1 MKKTF
6 QFLSLAFA
14 ALCFTACEDVPAPF
28 NIFSEG
34 GGQGAS
40 SQLPYTATFESSLGD
55 FTTENTV
62 GDFPW
67 TCQYSCA
74 QITSYI
80 DTDGDGTKEN
90 NPATSWLISPAFD
103 LTGVEAAHVSFDYI
117 LRYANASE
125 LATNYQVLVSK
136 DYSKENGVAAANWTV
151 LPLDLVQGSDWET
164 WTNTGNLNIPAEFC
178 NTANVTVALRYIAQ
192 AKAATWEVKN
202 FVLDQGA
209 GDNGGGSGEE
219 GGVKTLPYSEEF
231 STTLGAF
238 KNYTTSGEGAWTID
252 YSTAKATGYDNASKV
267 TTAGTYYL
275 VSPEISLAGQT
286 AVHVSYEYIMRYN
299 KGDENQ
305 QVFITD
311 AFNEAAPA
319 EGWTLLVGKHT
330 EGTDWTTFAKEDVA
344 IPAAYLGKTI
354 RIAFRYNTNAESGS
368 TWEVKNFAIAAGA
381 ASGEGGNTGGG
392 SEGVATGDGT
402 LANPFNSVAA
412 NAYVA
417 AMAAD
422 VVSENDVYIKGKIA
436 SVEEAYGTQFG
447 NGSFTISD
455 DGTSANG
462 FKVWRA
468 LYLNNEKYQDGQ
480 TQIKVGDEV
489 VVCGKVVNFKGNTPE
504 TAQGQAYLYSLVS
517 SEGGNTG
524 GEGGGSVDNPITNDY
539 ITVTAA
545 SFGLENGTAVPQLT
559 LSDGTTLSFDGGGNT
574 NAPKYYT
581 AGTNIRMYPKNTM
594 TVKASKKIAA
604 IVINVDKYNGTIC
617 NASGDISANPGSVST
632 SEQVVTI
639 SSVNATSTVITNT
652 STTTSTPSQIR
663 WISMT
668 IYYVE

>member
-6 QFLSLAFA
+6 QFFALAFA
-14 ALCFTACEDVPAPF
+14 ALCFTACEDVPAPY

-34 GGQGAS
+34 AGQGTGS
-40 SQLPYTATFESSLGD
+40 HLPYTVTFESSLGD

-67 TCQYSCA
+67 TCQHSCA

-117 LRYANASE
+117 LRYANASD

-136 DYSKENGVAAANWTV
+136 DYTKDAGVAAASWTV
-151 LPLDLVQGSDWET
+151 LPLDLVQVSDWDT

-178 NTANVTVALRYIAQ
+178 NTVNVTIALRYIAQ

-202 FVLDQGA
+202 FVLDQGAGDQGA

-231 STTLGAF
+231 STTLGGF

-286 AVHVSYEYIMRYN
+286 AVHASYEYILRYN

-311 AFNEAAPA
+311 AFNEATPA
-319 EGWTLLVGKHT
+319 EGWTLLVDKHT
-330 EGTDWTTFAKEDVA
+330 EGTDWTTFAKEDIA
-344 IPAAYLGKTI
+344 IPDAYLGKTI

-381 ASGEGGNTGGG
+381 PG
-392 SEGVATGDGT
+392 
-402 LANPFNSVAA
+402 
-412 NAYVA
+412 
-417 AMAAD
+417 
-422 VVSENDVYIKGKIA
+422 
-436 SVEEAYGTQFG
+436 
-447 NGSFTISD
+447 
-455 DGTSANG
+455 
-462 FKVWRA
+462 
-468 LYLNNEKYQDGQ
+468 
-480 TQIKVGDEV
+480 
-489 VVCGKVVNFKGNTPE
+489 
-504 TAQGQAYLYSLVS
+504 
-517 SEGGNTG
+517 EGGNTG
-524 GEGGGSVDNPITNDY
+524 GEGGGSVDTPITNDY

-545 SFGLENGTAVPQLT
+545 SFGLENQEAVTELK
-559 LSDGTTLSFDGGGNT
+559 LSDGTTLTFDGGGGT
-574 NAPKYYT
+574 HAPKYYT
-581 AGTNIRMYPKNTM
+581 YTAGANIRMYPKNTM

-604 IVINVDKYNGTIC
+604 IVLNVDKYNGTIC
-617 NASGDISANPGSVST
+617 NASGDITANPGSVST
-632 SEQVVTI
+632 SGQVVTI
-639 SSVNATSTVITNT
+639 NNVNANSTVITNT

-663 WISMT
+663 WISLT
-668 IYYVE
+668 VYYVE

>member
-6 QFLSLAFA
+6 QFLALAFA
-14 ALCFTACEDVPAPF
+14 ALCFTACEDVPAPY

-34 GGQGAS
+34 AGQGTGS
-40 SQLPYTATFESSLGD
+40 HLPYTVTFESSLGD

-67 TCQYSCA
+67 TCQHSCA

-117 LRYANASE
+117 LRYANASD

-136 DYSKENGVAAANWTV
+136 DYTKDAGVAAASWTV
-151 LPLDLVQGSDWET
+151 LPLDLVQVSDWDT

-178 NTANVTVALRYIAQ
+178 NTANVTIALRYIAQ

-209 GDNGGGSGEE
+209 GDQGAGDSGGGSGEE

-231 STTLGAF
+231 STTLGGF

-286 AVHVSYEYIMRYN
+286 AVHVSYEYILRYN

-311 AFNEAAPA
+311 AFNEATPA
-319 EGWTLLVGKHT
+319 EGWTLLVDKHT
-330 EGTDWTTFAKEDVA
+330 EGTDWTTFAKEDIA
-344 IPAAYLGKTI
+344 IPAAYLGKTV

-381 ASGEGGNTGGG
+381 PG
-392 SEGVATGDGT
+392 
-402 LANPFNSVAA
+402 
-412 NAYVA
+412 
-417 AMAAD
+417 
-422 VVSENDVYIKGKIA
+422 
-436 SVEEAYGTQFG
+436 
-447 NGSFTISD
+447 
-455 DGTSANG
+455 
-462 FKVWRA
+462 
-468 LYLNNEKYQDGQ
+468 
-480 TQIKVGDEV
+480 
-489 VVCGKVVNFKGNTPE
+489 
-504 TAQGQAYLYSLVS
+504 
-517 SEGGNTG
+517 EGGNTG
-524 GEGGGSVDNPITNDY
+524 GEGGGSVDTPITNDY

-545 SFGLENGTAVPQLT
+545 SFGLENQAAVTELK
-559 LSDGTTLSFDGGGNT
+559 LSDGTTLTFDGGGNT
-574 NAPKYYT
+574 NPPKYYN
-581 AGTNIRMYPKNTM
+581 AGNNIRMYPKNTM
-594 TVKASKKIAA
+594 TISASKKIAA
-604 IVINVDKYNGTIC
+604 IVLNVDKYNGTIC
-617 NASGDISANPGSVST
+617 NASGDITANPGSVST
-632 SEQVVTI
+632 SGQVVTI
-639 SSVNATSTVITNT
+639 NNVNATSTVITNT

-663 WISMT
+663 WISLT
-668 IYYVE
+668 VYYVE

>member
-6 QFLSLAFA
+6 QFLALAFA
-14 ALCFTACEDVPAPF
+14 ALCFTACEDVPAPY

-34 GGQGAS
+34 AGQGTGS
-40 SQLPYTATFESSLGD
+40 HLPYTVTFESSLGD

-67 TCQYSCA
+67 TCQHSCA

-117 LRYANASE
+117 LRYANASD

-136 DYSKENGVAAANWTV
+136 DYTKDAGVAAASWTV
-151 LPLDLVQGSDWET
+151 LPLDLVQVSDWDT

-178 NTANVTVALRYIAQ
+178 NTANVTIALRYIAQ

-202 FVLDQGA
+202 FVLDQGAGDQGA

-231 STTLGAF
+231 STTLGGF

-286 AVHVSYEYIMRYN
+286 AVHVSYEYILRYN

-311 AFNEAAPA
+311 AFNEANPA
-319 EGWTLLVGKHT
+319 EGWTLLVDKHT
-330 EGTDWTTFAKEDVA
+330 EGTDWTTFAKEDIA
-344 IPAAYLGKTI
+344 IPAAYLGKTV

-381 ASGEGGNTGGG
+381 PG
-392 SEGVATGDGT
+392 
-402 LANPFNSVAA
+402 
-412 NAYVA
+412 
-417 AMAAD
+417 
-422 VVSENDVYIKGKIA
+422 
-436 SVEEAYGTQFG
+436 
-447 NGSFTISD
+447 
-455 DGTSANG
+455 
-462 FKVWRA
+462 
-468 LYLNNEKYQDGQ
+468 
-480 TQIKVGDEV
+480 
-489 VVCGKVVNFKGNTPE
+489 
-504 TAQGQAYLYSLVS
+504 
-517 SEGGNTG
+517 EGGNTG
-524 GEGGGSVDNPITNDY
+524 GEGGGSVDTPITNDY

-545 SFGLENGTAVPQLT
+545 SFGLENQAAVTELK
-559 LSDGTTLSFDGGGNT
+559 LSDGTTLTFDGGGNT
-574 NAPKYYT
+574 NPPKYYN
-581 AGTNIRMYPKNTM
+581 AGNNIRMYPKNTM

-604 IVINVDKYNGTIC
+604 IVLNVDKYNGTIC
-617 NASGDISANPGSVST
+617 NASGDITANPGSVST
-632 SEQVVTI
+632 SGQVVTI
-639 SSVNATSTVITNT
+639 NNVNANSTVITNT

-663 WISMT
+663 WISLT
-668 IYYVE
+668 VYYVE

>member
-6 QFLSLAFA
+6 QFFALAFA
-14 ALCFTACEDVPAPF
+14 ALCFTACEDVPAPY

-34 GGQGAS
+34 AGQGTGS
-40 SQLPYTATFESSLGD
+40 HLPYTVTFESSLGD

-67 TCQYSCA
+67 TCQHSCA

-117 LRYANASE
+117 LRYANASD

-136 DYSKENGVAAANWTV
+136 DYTKDAGVAAASWTV
-151 LPLDLVQGSDWET
+151 LPLDLVQVSDWDT
-164 WTNTGNLNIPAEFC
+164 WTNTGNLNIPAAFC
-178 NTANVTVALRYIAQ
+178 NTANVTIALRYIAQ

-209 GDNGGGSGEE
+209 GDQGAGDSGGGSGEE

-231 STTLGAF
+231 STTLGGF

-286 AVHVSYEYIMRYN
+286 AVHVSYEYILRYN

-311 AFNEAAPA
+311 AFNEATPA
-319 EGWTLLVGKHT
+319 EGWTLLVDKHT
-330 EGTDWTTFAKEDVA
+330 EGTDWTTFAKEDIA
-344 IPAAYLGKTI
+344 IPAAYLGKTV

-381 ASGEGGNTGGG
+381 PG
-392 SEGVATGDGT
+392 
-402 LANPFNSVAA
+402 
-412 NAYVA
+412 
-417 AMAAD
+417 
-422 VVSENDVYIKGKIA
+422 
-436 SVEEAYGTQFG
+436 
-447 NGSFTISD
+447 
-455 DGTSANG
+455 
-462 FKVWRA
+462 
-468 LYLNNEKYQDGQ
+468 
-480 TQIKVGDEV
+480 
-489 VVCGKVVNFKGNTPE
+489 
-504 TAQGQAYLYSLVS
+504 
-517 SEGGNTG
+517 EGGNTG
-524 GEGGGSVDNPITNDY
+524 GEGGGSVDTPITNDY

-545 SFGLENGTAVPQLT
+545 SFGLENQAAVTELK
-559 LSDGTTLSFDGGGNT
+559 LSDGTTLTFDGGGNT
-574 NAPKYYT
+574 NPPKYYN
-581 AGTNIRMYPKNTM
+581 AGNNIRMYPKNTM

-604 IVINVDKYNGTIC
+604 IVLNVDKYNGTIC
-617 NASGDISANPGSVST
+617 NASGDITANPGSVST
-632 SEQVVTI
+632 SGQVVTI
-639 SSVNATSTVITNT
+639 NNVNANSTVITNT

-663 WISMT
+663 WISLT
-668 IYYVE
+668 VYYVE

>member
-6 QFLSLAFA
+6 QFLALAFA
-14 ALCFTACEDVPAPF
+14 ALCFTACEDVPAPY

-34 GGQGAS
+34 AGQGTGS
-40 SQLPYTATFESSLGD
+40 HLPYTVTFESSLGD

-67 TCQYSCA
+67 TCQHSCA

-117 LRYANASE
+117 LRYANASD

-136 DYSKENGVAAANWTV
+136 DYTKDAGVAAASWTV
-151 LPLDLVQGSDWET
+151 LPLDLVQVSDWDT

-178 NTANVTVALRYIAQ
+178 NTANVTIALRYIAQ

-202 FVLDQGA
+202 FVLDQGAGDQGA

-231 STTLGAF
+231 STTLGGF

-286 AVHVSYEYIMRYN
+286 AVHVSYEYILRYN

-311 AFNEAAPA
+311 AFNEANPA
-319 EGWTLLVGKHT
+319 EGWTLLVDKHT
-330 EGTDWTTFAKEDVA
+330 EGTDWTTFAKEDIA
-344 IPAAYLGKTI
+344 IPAAYLGKTV

-381 ASGEGGNTGGG
+381 PG
-392 SEGVATGDGT
+392 
-402 LANPFNSVAA
+402 
-412 NAYVA
+412 
-417 AMAAD
+417 
-422 VVSENDVYIKGKIA
+422 
-436 SVEEAYGTQFG
+436 
-447 NGSFTISD
+447 
-455 DGTSANG
+455 
-462 FKVWRA
+462 
-468 LYLNNEKYQDGQ
+468 
-480 TQIKVGDEV
+480 
-489 VVCGKVVNFKGNTPE
+489 
-504 TAQGQAYLYSLVS
+504 
-517 SEGGNTG
+517 EGGNTG
-524 GEGGGSVDNPITNDY
+524 GEGGGSVDTPITNDY

-545 SFGLENGTAVPQLT
+545 SFGLENQEAVTELK
-559 LSDGTTLSFDGGGNT
+559 LSDGTTLTFDGGGNT
-574 NAPKYYT
+574 NPPKYYN
-581 AGTNIRMYPKNTM
+581 AGNNIRMYPKNTM
-594 TVKASKKIAA
+594 TISASKKIAA
-604 IVINVDKYNGTIC
+604 IVLNVDKYNGTIC
-617 NASGDISANPGSVST
+617 NASGDITANPGSVST
-632 SEQVVTI
+632 SGQVVTI
-639 SSVNATSTVITNT
+639 NNVNANSTVITNT

-663 WISMT
+663 WISLT
-668 IYYVE
+668 VYYVE

>member
-6 QFLSLAFA
+6 QFLALAFA
-14 ALCFTACEDVPAPF
+14 ALCFTACEDVPAPY

-34 GGQGAS
+34 AGQGTGS
-40 SQLPYTATFESSLGD
+40 HLPYTVTFESSLGD

-67 TCQYSCA
+67 TCQHSCA

-117 LRYANASE
+117 LRYANASD

-136 DYSKENGVAAANWTV
+136 DYTKDAGVAAASWTV
-151 LPLDLVQGSDWET
+151 LPLDLVQVSDWDT

-178 NTANVTVALRYIAQ
+178 NTANVTIALRYIAQ

-202 FVLDQGA
+202 FVLDQGAGDQGA

-231 STTLGAF
+231 STTLGGF

-286 AVHVSYEYIMRYN
+286 AVHVSYEYILRYN

-311 AFNEAAPA
+311 AFNEATPA
-319 EGWTLLVGKHT
+319 EGWTLLVDKHT
-330 EGTDWTTFAKEDVA
+330 EGTDWTTFAKEDIA
-344 IPAAYLGKTI
+344 IPAAYLGKTV

-381 ASGEGGNTGGG
+381 PG
-392 SEGVATGDGT
+392 
-402 LANPFNSVAA
+402 
-412 NAYVA
+412 
-417 AMAAD
+417 
-422 VVSENDVYIKGKIA
+422 
-436 SVEEAYGTQFG
+436 
-447 NGSFTISD
+447 
-455 DGTSANG
+455 
-462 FKVWRA
+462 
-468 LYLNNEKYQDGQ
+468 
-480 TQIKVGDEV
+480 
-489 VVCGKVVNFKGNTPE
+489 
-504 TAQGQAYLYSLVS
+504 
-517 SEGGNTG
+517 EGGNTG
-524 GEGGGSVDNPITNDY
+524 GEGGGTVDTPITNDY

-545 SFGLENGTAVPQLT
+545 SFGLENQEAVTELK
-559 LSDGTTLSFDGGGNT
+559 LSDGTTLTFDGGGNT
-574 NAPKYYT
+574 NPPKYYN
-581 AGTNIRMYPKNTM
+581 AGNNIRMYPKNTM
-594 TVKASKKIAA
+594 TISASKKIAA
-604 IVINVDKYNGTIC
+604 VVLNVDKYNGVIC

-639 SSVNATSTVITNT
+639 SNVNATSTVITNT

-663 WISMT
+663 WISLT
-668 IYYVE
+668 VYYVE

>member
-6 QFLSLAFA
+6 QFLALAFA
-14 ALCFTACEDVPAPF
+14 ALCFTACEDVPAPY

-34 GGQGAS
+34 AGQGTGS
-40 SQLPYTATFESSLGD
+40 HLPYTVTFESSLGD

-67 TCQYSCA
+67 TCQHSCA

-117 LRYANASE
+117 LRYANASD

-136 DYSKENGVAAANWTV
+136 DYTKDAGVAAASWTV
-151 LPLDLVQGSDWET
+151 LPLDLVQVSDWDT

-178 NTANVTVALRYIAQ
+178 NTANVTIALRYIAQ

-202 FVLDQGA
+202 FVLDQGAGDQGA

-231 STTLGAF
+231 STTLGGF

-252 YSTAKATGYDNASKV
+252 YSTAKATGYDNASTV

-286 AVHVSYEYIMRYN
+286 AVHVSYEYILRYN

-311 AFNEAAPA
+311 AFNEATPA
-319 EGWTLLVGKHT
+319 EGWTLLVDKHT
-330 EGTDWTTFAKEDVA
+330 EGTDWTTFAKEDIA
-344 IPAAYLGKTI
+344 IPAAYLGKTV

-381 ASGEGGNTGGG
+381 PG
-392 SEGVATGDGT
+392 
-402 LANPFNSVAA
+402 
-412 NAYVA
+412 
-417 AMAAD
+417 
-422 VVSENDVYIKGKIA
+422 
-436 SVEEAYGTQFG
+436 
-447 NGSFTISD
+447 
-455 DGTSANG
+455 
-462 FKVWRA
+462 
-468 LYLNNEKYQDGQ
+468 
-480 TQIKVGDEV
+480 
-489 VVCGKVVNFKGNTPE
+489 
-504 TAQGQAYLYSLVS
+504 
-517 SEGGNTG
+517 EGGNTG
-524 GEGGGSVDNPITNDY
+524 GEGGGSVDTPITNDY

-545 SFGLENGTAVPQLT
+545 SFGMGNGEAVSELK
-559 LSDGTTLSFDGGGNT
+559 LSDGTTLTFDGGGNT
-574 NAPKYYT
+574 SAPKYYD
-581 AGTNIRMYPKNTM
+581 GGKNIRMYPKNTM

-604 IVINVDKYNGTIC
+604 IVLNVDKYNGTIC
-617 NASGDISANPGSVST
+617 NASGDITANPGSVST
-632 SEQVVTI
+632 SGQVVTI
-639 SSVNATSTVITNT
+639 NNVNANSTVITNT

-663 WISMT
+663 WISLT
-668 IYYVE
+668 VYYVE

>member
-6 QFLSLAFA
+6 QFLALAFA
-14 ALCFTACEDVPAPF
+14 ALCFTACEDVPAPY

-34 GGQGAS
+34 AGQGTGS
-40 SQLPYTATFESSLGD
+40 HLPYTVTFESSLGD

-67 TCQYSCA
+67 TCQHSCA

-117 LRYANASE
+117 LRYANASD

-136 DYSKENGVAAANWTV
+136 DYTKDAGVAAASWTV
-151 LPLDLVQGSDWET
+151 LPLDLVQVSDWDT
-164 WTNTGNLNIPAEFC
+164 WTNTGNLNIPAAFC
-178 NTANVTVALRYIAQ
+178 NTANVTIALRYIAQ

-202 FVLDQGA
+202 FVLDQGAGDQGA

-231 STTLGAF
+231 STTLGGF

-286 AVHVSYEYIMRYN
+286 AVHLSYEYILRYN

-311 AFNEAAPA
+311 AFNEATPA
-319 EGWTLLVGKHT
+319 EGWTLLVDKHT
-330 EGTDWTTFAKEDVA
+330 EGTDWTTFAKEDIA
-344 IPAAYLGKTI
+344 IPAAYLGKTV

-381 ASGEGGNTGGG
+381 PG
-392 SEGVATGDGT
+392 
-402 LANPFNSVAA
+402 
-412 NAYVA
+412 
-417 AMAAD
+417 
-422 VVSENDVYIKGKIA
+422 
-436 SVEEAYGTQFG
+436 
-447 NGSFTISD
+447 
-455 DGTSANG
+455 
-462 FKVWRA
+462 
-468 LYLNNEKYQDGQ
+468 
-480 TQIKVGDEV
+480 
-489 VVCGKVVNFKGNTPE
+489 
-504 TAQGQAYLYSLVS
+504 
-517 SEGGNTG
+517 EGGNTG
-524 GEGGGSVDNPITNDY
+524 GEGGGSVDTPITNDY

-545 SFGLENGTAVPQLT
+545 SFGLENQAAVTELK
-559 LSDGTTLSFDGGGNT
+559 LSDGTTLTFDGGGNT
-574 NAPKYYT
+574 NPPKYYN
-581 AGTNIRMYPKNTM
+581 AGNNIRMYPKNTM
-594 TVKASKKIAA
+594 TISASKKIAA
-604 IVINVDKYNGTIC
+604 IVLNVDKYNGTIC
-617 NASGDISANPGSVST
+617 NASGDITANPGSVST
-632 SEQVVTI
+632 SGQVVTI
-639 SSVNATSTVITNT
+639 NNVNANSTVITNT

-663 WISMT
+663 WISLT
-668 IYYVE
+668 VYYVE

>member
-6 QFLSLAFA
+6 QFLALAFA
-14 ALCFTACEDVPAPF
+14 ALCFTACEDVPAPY

-34 GGQGAS
+34 AGQGTGS
-40 SQLPYTATFESSLGD
+40 HLPYTVTFESSLGD

-67 TCQYSCA
+67 TCQHSCA

-117 LRYANASE
+117 LRYANASD

-136 DYSKENGVAAANWTV
+136 DYTKDAGVAAASWTV
-151 LPLDLVQGSDWET
+151 LPLDLVQVSDWDT

-178 NTANVTVALRYIAQ
+178 NTANVTIALRYIAQ

-202 FVLDQGA
+202 FVLDQGAGDQGA

-231 STTLGAF
+231 STTLGGF

-286 AVHVSYEYIMRYN
+286 AVHVSYEYILRYN

-319 EGWTLLVGKHT
+319 EGWTLLVDKHT
-330 EGTDWTTFAKEDVA
+330 EGSDWTTFAKEDIA
-344 IPAAYLGKTI
+344 IPAAYLGKTV

-381 ASGEGGNTGGG
+381 PG
-392 SEGVATGDGT
+392 
-402 LANPFNSVAA
+402 
-412 NAYVA
+412 
-417 AMAAD
+417 
-422 VVSENDVYIKGKIA
+422 
-436 SVEEAYGTQFG
+436 
-447 NGSFTISD
+447 
-455 DGTSANG
+455 
-462 FKVWRA
+462 
-468 LYLNNEKYQDGQ
+468 
-480 TQIKVGDEV
+480 
-489 VVCGKVVNFKGNTPE
+489 
-504 TAQGQAYLYSLVS
+504 
-517 SEGGNTG
+517 EGGNTG
-524 GEGGGSVDNPITNDY
+524 GEGGGSVDTPITNDY

-545 SFGLENGTAVPQLT
+545 SFGLENQAAVTELK
-559 LSDGTTLSFDGGGNT
+559 LSDGTTLTFDGGGNT
-574 NAPKYYT
+574 NPPKYYN
-581 AGTNIRMYPKNTM
+581 AGNNIRMYPKNTM
-594 TVKASKKIAA
+594 TISASKKIAA
-604 IVINVDKYNGTIC
+604 VVLNVDKYNGDIC
-617 NASGDISANPGSVST
+617 NASGDITANPGSVST

-639 SSVNATSTVITNT
+639 SNVNATSTVITNT
-652 STTTSTPSQIR
+652 STTTGPKSQIR
-663 WISMT
+663 WISLT
-668 IYYVE
+668 VYYVE

>member
-6 QFLSLAFA
+6 QFLALAFA
-14 ALCFTACEDVPAPF
+14 ALCFTACEDVPAPY

-34 GGQGAS
+34 AGQGTGS
-40 SQLPYTATFESSLGD
+40 HLPYTVTFESSLGD

-67 TCQYSCA
+67 TCQHSCA

-117 LRYANASE
+117 LRYANASD

-136 DYSKENGVAAANWTV
+136 DYTKDAGVAAASWTV
-151 LPLDLVQGSDWET
+151 LPLDLVQVSDWDT

-178 NTANVTVALRYIAQ
+178 NTANVTIALRYIAQ

-209 GDNGGGSGEE
+209 GDQGAGDSGGGSGEE

-231 STTLGAF
+231 STTLGGF

-286 AVHVSYEYIMRYN
+286 AVHLSYEYILRYN

-311 AFNEAAPA
+311 AFNEANPA
-319 EGWTLLVGKHT
+319 EGWTLLVDKHT
-330 EGTDWTTFAKEDVA
+330 EGTDWTTFAKEDIA
-344 IPAAYLGKTI
+344 IPAAYLGKTV

-381 ASGEGGNTGGG
+381 PG
-392 SEGVATGDGT
+392 
-402 LANPFNSVAA
+402 
-412 NAYVA
+412 
-417 AMAAD
+417 
-422 VVSENDVYIKGKIA
+422 
-436 SVEEAYGTQFG
+436 
-447 NGSFTISD
+447 
-455 DGTSANG
+455 
-462 FKVWRA
+462 
-468 LYLNNEKYQDGQ
+468 
-480 TQIKVGDEV
+480 
-489 VVCGKVVNFKGNTPE
+489 
-504 TAQGQAYLYSLVS
+504 
-517 SEGGNTG
+517 EGGNTG
-524 GEGGGSVDNPITNDY
+524 GEGGGSVDTPITNDY

-545 SFGLENGTAVPQLT
+545 SFGLENQAAVTELK
-559 LSDGTTLSFDGGGNT
+559 LSDGTTLTFDGGGNT
-574 NAPKYYT
+574 NPPKYYN
-581 AGTNIRMYPKNTM
+581 AGNNIRMYPKNTM

-604 IVINVDKYNGTIC
+604 IVLNVDKYNGTIC
-617 NASGDISANPGSVST
+617 NASGDITANPGSVST
-632 SEQVVTI
+632 SGQVVTI
-639 SSVNATSTVITNT
+639 NNVNANSTVITNT

-663 WISMT
+663 WISLT
-668 IYYVE
+668 VYYVE

>member
-6 QFLSLAFA
+6 QFLALAFA
-14 ALCFTACEDVPAPF
+14 ALCFTACEDVPAPY

-34 GGQGAS
+34 AGQGTGS
-40 SQLPYTATFESSLGD
+40 HLPYTVTFESSLGD

-67 TCQYSCA
+67 TCQHSCA

-117 LRYANASE
+117 LRYANASD

-136 DYSKENGVAAANWTV
+136 DYTKDAGVAAASWTV
-151 LPLDLVQGSDWET
+151 LPLDLVQGSDWDT

-178 NTANVTVALRYIAQ
+178 NTANVTIALRYIAQ

-202 FVLDQGA
+202 FVLDQGAGDQGA

-231 STTLGAF
+231 STTLGGF

-286 AVHVSYEYIMRYN
+286 AVHVSYEYILRYN

-311 AFNEAAPA
+311 AFNEATPA
-319 EGWTLLVGKHT
+319 EGWTLLVDKHT
-330 EGTDWTTFAKEDVA
+330 EGTDWTTFAKEDIA
-344 IPAAYLGKTI
+344 IPAAYLGKTV

-381 ASGEGGNTGGG
+381 PG
-392 SEGVATGDGT
+392 
-402 LANPFNSVAA
+402 
-412 NAYVA
+412 
-417 AMAAD
+417 
-422 VVSENDVYIKGKIA
+422 
-436 SVEEAYGTQFG
+436 
-447 NGSFTISD
+447 
-455 DGTSANG
+455 
-462 FKVWRA
+462 
-468 LYLNNEKYQDGQ
+468 
-480 TQIKVGDEV
+480 
-489 VVCGKVVNFKGNTPE
+489 
-504 TAQGQAYLYSLVS
+504 
-517 SEGGNTG
+517 EGGNTG
-524 GEGGGSVDNPITNDY
+524 GEGGGSVDTPITNDY

-545 SFGLENGTAVPQLT
+545 SFGLENQEAVTELK
-559 LSDGTTLSFDGGGNT
+559 LSDGTTLTFDGGGNT
-574 NAPKYYT
+574 NPPKYYN
-581 AGTNIRMYPKNTM
+581 AGNNIRMYPKNTM
-594 TVKASKKIAA
+594 TISASKKIAA
-604 IVINVDKYNGTIC
+604 VVLNVDKYNGVIC
-617 NASGDISANPGSVST
+617 NASGDITANPGSVST
-632 SEQVVTI
+632 SGQVVTI
-639 SSVNATSTVITNT
+639 SNVNATSTVITNT

-663 WISMT
+663 WISLT
-668 IYYVE
+668 VYYVE